1 MIKFLPQSNLRP
13 DHWHS
18 MLISLLRGLA
28 ALQVVAAHLRAGV
41 FPGYA
46 QVPNPTLAFKGLAF
60 ATGFAHL
67 AVVVFFVLSGW
78 LVGGSLL
85 NKMSDERAISNYAI
99 DRVTRLWIVLAPV
112 LAVSLLLGVATGT
125 LDAGRPDLGSTGEFA
140 LGTYVGNLLGLQNI
154 LVEPFGGNFPLWS
167 LSNETWYYVMF
178 PLVILML
185 RAGSTF
191 VTRAL
196 SLVGLLA
203 ISMLVSVDLLVY
215 FAVWLL
221 GTVFSRVRI
230 DASAAARWILF
241 AVFIGSGVYFRLRGY
256 LDDLTVASFKQD
268 LLFALAFVLWLSSMQ
283 FEPKRFTPVFRP
295 LNRIGQFFANF
306 SFTLYVLHVPFILA
320 LSGLLGQVASSGKLA
335 PDNFGHYLV
344 YLAMYG
350 GVVLAAYLLYL
361 PFEANTQRLR
371 RRIKALF
378 AFGAARA
385 RA

>member
-1 MIKFLPQSNLRP
+1 MIKLLPQSNLRP

-28 ALQVVAAHLRAGV
+28 ALQVAAAHLRAAA

-46 QVPNPTLAFKGLAF
+46 QVSNPSVAFKGLAF

-85 NKMSDERAISNYAI
+85 NKMQDERAITNYAI
-99 DRVTRLWIVLAPV
+99 DRATRLWIVLAPV
-112 LAVSLLLGVATGT
+112 LFLSLLLGLTTGV
-125 LDAGRPDLGSTGEFA
+125 LDRSQPDFGAAGEFG
-140 LGTYVGNLLGLQNI
+140 LGTYFGNLLGLQNI
-154 LVEPFGGNFPLWS
+154 LVKPFGGNFPLWS

-178 PLVILML
+178 PLVIVMV
-185 RAGSTF
+185 RGRSTL
-191 VTRAL
+191 VARTL
-196 SLVGLLA
+196 SLAALLA
-203 ISMLVSVDLLVY
+203 IARLVSADLLVY

-221 GTVFSRVRI
+221 GTAFSRVRI
-230 DASAAARWILF
+230 ATGDAARWMML
-241 AVFIGSGVYFRLRGY
+241 AVFIGTGVYFRLRGY
-256 LDDLTVASFKQD
+256 VDDLTVASFKQD

-283 FEPKRFTPVFRP
+283 FDPERSGSVFRP

-306 SFTLYVLHVPFILA
+306 SFTLYVVHVPLILA
-320 LSGLLGQVASSGKLA
+320 LSGLLDKLVVGGKLDPA
-335 PDNFGHYLV
+335 KLSHYLV
-344 YLAMYG
+344 FLAMYG

-361 PFEANTQRLR
+361 PFEANTQWLR
-371 RRIKALF
+371 RRIKAVR